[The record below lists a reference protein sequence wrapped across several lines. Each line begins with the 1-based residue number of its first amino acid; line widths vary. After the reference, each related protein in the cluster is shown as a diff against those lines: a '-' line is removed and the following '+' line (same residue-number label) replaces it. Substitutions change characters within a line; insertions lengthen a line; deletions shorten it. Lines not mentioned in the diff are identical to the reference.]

1 MSAHARRP
9 CFHYTPTSIASS
21 STPTPTTTGSSTASD
36 SLSPLSTTV
45 TNIAS
50 SSPSTSM
57 TTGSSIA
64 SSSPSTPTT
73 TGSSTAS
80 DSSSPL
86 STTGTSIAASSTST
100 PTTTGSS
107 TASNSSSSPTT
118 SRTSTA
124 SVSTSTPITTV
135 SSTASD
141 SSSTSTPTRTSI
153 ASSSGLSTAHSN
165 PILTVSTGTHITSS
179 HTGTPGMEVKPSG
192 SLKPWE
198 IFLITLASVVMVTG
212 LCAGLFIYMRRY
224 LSLRNAV
231 DGIFYNPNSHLGPG
245 GSHMTRG
252 PTSSWRRPVVT
263 SEVIE
268 MNGL

>member
-1 MSAHARRP
+1 MRRR
-9 CFHYTPTSIASS
+9 FEDI
-21 STPTPTTTGSSTASD
+21 TA
-36 SLSPLSTTV
+36 
-45 TNIAS
+45 
-50 SSPSTSM
+50 

-64 SSSPSTPTT
+64 SDSSSIPTT
-73 TGSSTAS
+73 TVT
-80 DSSSPL
+80 
-86 STTGTSIAASSTST
+86 
-100 PTTTGSS
+100 S

-212 LCAGLFIYMRRY
+212 LCAGLFIYVRRY

-231 DGIFYNPNSHLGPG
+231 DGIFYNPHNSHLGPG
-245 GSHMTRG
+245 GSHMTPG
-252 PTSSWRRPVVT
+252 SPTSSWRRPVVT